1 MPFVTESVITGVFQ
15 CVVASTNT
23 SKADFFVDFC
33 KDLIK
38 DKDCY
43 FYMQSGTLVDQSE
56 GFDSLEQ
63 LIKVIEEDTE
73 NTGVMMY
80 FGDARKRKRSQADF
94 RADLLYHLIVALQVL
109 QKEGNLLLKVI
120 GSSFFY

>member
-1 MPFVTESVITGVFQ
+1 
-15 CVVASTNT
+15 
-23 SKADFFVDFC
+23 
-33 KDLIK
+33 
-38 DKDCY
+38 
-43 FYMQSGTLVDQSE
+43 MQSGTLVDQSE